1 MLNGNERATLALNIT
16 LHVFILFVF
25 LSVFYFAYVSNLE
38 ATSTSDEIGS
48 IIRNQVSE
56 TLDKIK
62 SFGTLAKKIPQL
74 AQYDKLVPSRERIS
88 GMEKTLREQSND
100 KSREAWIKDNNNNL
114 RVLSV
119 SICLA
124 LLLLFFF
131 QVIIYKKTLKLDVN
145 VTHILIENVV
155 LFGIV
160 GIIEYL
166 FFTRIATHYIPVE
179 PDTLATAI
187 IDRTASNLN
196 ALK

>member
-25 LSVFYFAYVSNLE
+25 LSVFYFAYVSKLE

-119 SICLA
+119 SIGLA

-131 QVIIYKKTLKLDVN
+131 QAIIYKKTLELDVN

-160 GIIEYL
+160 GIIEYM
-166 FFTRIATHYIPVE
+166 FFTHIATHYIPVE
-179 PDTLATAI
+179 PDTLATAV